1 MRSQKALDEHV
12 RVGRDQICSP
22 QKVPLASSADPEDGI
37 TSGIEEVLNGR
48 KAGRKID
55 TWESL
60 WRLLFP
66 DDDGIPE
73 AGTLIRR
80 SAVQ

>member
-1 MRSQKALDEHV
+1 V
-12 RVGRDQICSP
+12 
-22 QKVPLASSADPEDGI
+22 ASSADPEDGI

-55 TWESL
+55 SWESL

-66 DDDGIPE
+66 DDDRIPE

-80 SAVQ
+80 RAVR